1 MSWKDL
7 KIDHIDYIEKCV
19 GEFEI
24 TALDFFET
32 VYEGDTIHYG
42 SFKVKIYESQNT
54 LHNTDENDQ
63 FTGFTNLRL
72 KDPLGLGGYEGGV
85 GFGITIEQ
93 ALENTIRNFIG
104 NIKDYKVEKKK
115 GLCIE
120 DFVLLSYDEY

>member
-1 MSWKDL
+1 MSWKDI

-19 GEFEI
+19 AEFEI

-54 LHNTDENDQ
+54 QPNIGENEK

-72 KDPLGLGGYEGGV
+72 KDSLGFGGYEGGI

-93 ALENTIRNFIG
+93 ALEDTVRNFIG
-104 NIKDYKVEKKK
+104 NIKDYKVKKK
-115 GLCIE
+115 RSL
-120 DFVLLSYDEY
+120 

>member
-54 LHNTDENDQ
+54 LHNTDENDK

>member
-54 LHNTDENDQ
+54 LHNTDENDK

-93 ALENTIRNFIG
+93 ALENTIRNLIG